1 MASVRNVGAGK
12 IRPPKSKNEKRRR
25 SQPAGRRE
33 SKIENWKGSLSPI
46 TYHTALDILR
56 NSHSIMLA
64 FKTLILA
71 MALAMAPLAA
81 SFAPTATSSAPVA
94 LKVCCGRQILEH
106 VGLVLP

>member
-1 MASVRNVGAGK
+1 MLAREKSVHRRAKTKNDDEASQLVVEN
-12 IRPPKSKNEKRRR
+12 RR
-25 SQPAGRRE
+25 SRTGKAAYH
-33 SKIENWKGSLSPI
+33 LSP